1 MTAYILRRLLLI
13 VPTMIGIMLVTFVI
27 VQFAPGGPV
36 ERLIAQLSGTDVGA
50 TERFG
55 GGGGEVGLGRPPG
68 ATPGDVSAPS
78 KYRGA
83 QGLDPEFIKSL
94 EKQFGFDKPAYE
106 RFLMLMWN
114 YFRFDFGESYFRD
127 TSVLELIAELTQLAR
142 RSTEVSQRS
151 GVSVRVS
158 IANIETLSAN
168 AVKRAVRLGESRA
181 APRISDLPALVAST
195 AGKVELETL
204 Y

>member
-1 MTAYILRRLLLI
+1 MTAYILRRVLLI

-50 TERFG
+50 TARFS

-114 YFRFDFGESYFRD
+114 YLRFDFGESYFRD
-127 TSVLELIAELTQLAR
+127 ASVLKLIGERLP
-142 RSTEVSQRS
+142 
-151 GVSVRVS
+151 VS
-158 IANIETLSAN
+158 ISLGIWMTLISYAISIPLGIRKAVTDGSRFDTWTSAIIIVGY
-168 AVKRAVRLGESRA
+168 AIPSFLFAILLIVLFC
-181 APRISDLPALVAST
+181 
-195 AGKVELETL
+195 
-204 Y
+204 